1 MKHQTRIVLASLL
14 GNLIEAFDMAIC
26 GLSSIYLAKYLIG
39 DETKGVFL
47 VFLTFFAGYLA
58 RPIGAT
64 IMGIFSDIYGRR
76 VVLAAS
82 ILGMGVATTA
92 IGFIP
97 SDSAIG
103 IAAMVLLIV
112 FRVIQS
118 FSAGAEYL
126 NSSAYLIESVGASNK
141 GYLGSW
147 VAFGATAGML
157 IASLVALVMSYFI
170 KKHPELEW
178 IIWRVPFVLALLGS
192 SIGLYIRTCIP
203 ESIEYVRYYAH
214 HSRPDH
220 IKLFMRSF
228 KYITDHKLKC
238 LNVFLLS
245 YLGVTATFQIY
256 IYAPSQ
262 AHVYGNFSDYQIIT
276 SNIMALSTLLCFFP
290 VFGKLSDRIP
300 RERIVAMAGFGFM
313 LFSQPFFYFLA
324 TKNYPAFLCSH
335 MLISVAASA
344 YSATVPV
351 ILPEL
356 FPVNLR
362 CTVLSVIYSSAASLA
377 AGLAPLI
384 SLMLVHYTN
393 NPVSPSWLLISLAVL
408 ALTFMSRYNKKV
420 LELAV

>member
-1 MKHQTRIVLASLL
+1 MKHQTRIVIASLL

-39 DETKGVFL
+39 DESKGVFL
-47 VFLTFFAGYLA
+47 IFLTFFAGYLA

-64 IMGIFSDIYGRR
+64 IMGILSDIYGRKII
-76 VVLAAS
+76 LAAS
-82 ILGMGVATTA
+82 ILGMGISTAA

-103 IAAMVLLIV
+103 IAAMVLLVIL
-112 FRVIQS
+112 RVIQS

-157 IASLVALVMSYFI
+157 IASFVFLGVSYLI

-178 IIWRVPFVLALLGS
+178 MIWRTPFVLALLGS
-192 SIGLYIRTCIP
+192 SIGLYIRVCMP
-203 ESIEYVRYYAH
+203 ESIEYVRYYAN
-214 HSRPDH
+214 HSRPNH
-220 IKLFMRSF
+220 IKLFINSF
-228 KYITDHKLKC
+228 KYITEHKLKC
-238 LNVFLLS
+238 INTFLLS
-245 YLGVTATFQIY
+245 YLGVTITFQIY

-262 AHVYGNFSDYQIIT
+262 AHVYGNFSDYQIII
-276 SNIMALSTLLCFFP
+276 SNIVALGTLLCFFP
-290 VFGKLSDRIP
+290 VFGMLSDRIS
-300 RERIVAMAGFGFM
+300 RERIVAMAGLGFM

-324 TKNYPAFLCSH
+324 TDNFVAFLCSH
-335 MLISVAASA
+335 ILISIAASA

-377 AGLAPLI
+377 AGLAPLM
-384 SLMLVHYTN
+384 SLILVEYTDN
-393 NPVSPSWLLISLAVL
+393 SVSPSWLLICLVVL
-408 ALTFMSRYNKKV
+408 ALTFMRRYNKNVVKLTV
-420 LELAV
+420 